1 MHALSDTLLTK
12 DPSPEYREAVGRALD
27 IPTSRVVPFFGGFLR
42 ELKAIVTGVP
52 SVVVLPTEENQS
64 LEVGLCGRTG
74 SMGGGGAVV
83 VEGGRGTVNGALG
96 GGGRGRE
103 VAVNGAFGVGGG
115 GGGRE
120 GDS

>member
-74 SMGGGGAVV
+74 SMGGGGRGGAVV
-83 VEGGRGTVNGALG
+83 VEGGG
-96 GGGRGRE
+96 GLLMVLWE
-103 VAVNGAFGVGGG
+103 GG

-120 GDS
+120 VGG

>member
-64 LEVGLCGRTG
+64 LEVGLCG
-74 SMGGGGAVV
+74 M
-83 VEGGRGTVNGALG
+83 
-96 GGGRGRE
+96 GGGRG
-103 VAVNGAFGVGGG
+103 GVVLSLIHISEPT
-115 GGGRE
+115 RRA
-120 GDS
+120 